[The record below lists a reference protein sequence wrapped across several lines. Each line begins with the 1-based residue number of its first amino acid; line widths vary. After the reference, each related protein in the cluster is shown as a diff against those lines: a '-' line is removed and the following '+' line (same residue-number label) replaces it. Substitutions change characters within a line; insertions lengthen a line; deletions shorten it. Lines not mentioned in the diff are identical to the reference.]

1 MLALTFAFWY
11 SLYDIIARINKFVI
25 MLIAMIMF
33 KITFECGANISPMAL
48 ITNKTM
54 LVAVNILM
62 KLSLAAIIRSIAD
75 ISRSVY
81 MCIPFTKNYITHCGV
96 G

>member
-1 MLALTFAFWY
+1 MIT
-11 SLYDIIARINKFVI
+11 
-25 MLIAMIMF
+25 LIAMIMF
-33 KITFECGANISPMAL
+33 KIMFERGVDISPMAL
-48 ITNKTM
+48 IANKTM

-62 KLSLAAIIRSIAD
+62 KLSVAAIIRSIAD
-75 ISRSVY
+75 MSSSVY